1 MSPSDRALATAT
13 LRGLLAEVEA
23 GRIRA
28 ESSEARRLLRRIE
41 GALLALEAESSLLGQ
56 A

>member
-1 MSPSDRALATAT
+1 MSPSDRALAASM
-13 LRGLLAEVEA
+13 LRRLLAEVEA

-28 ESSEARRLLRRIE
+28 ESSQARRLLRRME
-41 GALLALEAESSLLGQ
+41 GALLALEAEAASPSH